1 MADEEALYARISTS
15 DGRQD
20 LESQLQ
26 QLRRVS
32 DSEDPREY
40 TDEISGADFN
50 RPGLDDLL
58 EAAQKGEISKIYV
71 AELSRLGRSLTNL
84 DNILD
89 RLDTWNTDLVILDM
103 GIDTGTPAGRL
114 FFQIAGAFAEYEREL
129 IRERVKRGM
138 DRAKSEGKQIGRPSN
153 HISRETLYRVQ
164 NWRNL
169 PNGQQKSWPQI
180 SEELGIPQSTIYRK
194 YQQYLEQRNGGDT
207 T

>member
-1 MADEEALYARISTS
+1 MADEALYARISTT

-32 DSEDPREY
+32 ESEGPREY
-40 TDEISGADFN
+40 TDMISGADFN

-58 EAAQKGEISKIYV
+58 ESCKKGEISKIYV

-129 IRERVKRGM
+129 IKERVKRGM
-138 DRAKSEGKQIGRPSN
+138 ERAQAEGKQIGRPS
-153 HISRETLYRVQ
+153 REIDRDTLYRVH
-164 NWRNL
+164 NMRTL
-169 PNGQQKSWPQI
+169 PNGSSYSWPQI

-194 YQQYLEQRNGGDT
+194 YQEYLMDRTGGD
-207 T
+207 